1 MADQESKIK
10 ELIQLLIAYYDSLN
24 YWKKY
29 SNNYDNVQQ
38 SLKNLNDFYETNAAI
53 KDTKFDLWKIIEDT
67 KKNQVEFVYNK
78 FKQLEQ
84 QKQLEQSNAGGK
96 ARSKRRHA
104 SKGKGKN
111 RRHKRTQRRT
121 RVRRGGNRF
130 HGSNATPPVVCSAGN
145 SKIPCTAF
153 STA

>member
-10 ELIQLLIAYYDSLN
+10 ELIKLLIAYHNSLT
-24 YWKKY
+24 YRESDLTQWREFL
-29 SNNYDNVQQ
+29 D
-38 SLKNLNDFYETNAAI
+38 TNPAI
-53 KDTKFDLWKIIEDT
+53 TEFKHDLWKIIDIY

-121 RVRRGGNRF
+121 RVRRGGNMF
-130 HGSNATPPVVCSAGN
+130 HGSNATAPVVCLAGN